1 MLKLTRFFYIHL
13 AVFPLF
19 GAAYFA
25 HILHTSLMAYSVVAI
40 HELFHLF
47 AALLLGVRVKSVIV
61 MPFGITLRLQDGYI
75 RQPYKEVLVCLAGPF
90 ANVLMLMAVQL
101 LRELFPWAEQ
111 SLFFFAGLNWAMLL
125 LNLLPVLP
133 LDGGRVLK
141 ALLTHS
147 WGFVNAFNLLRR
159 LTRVFAVI
167 LFVMGGILLVVTRLN
182 VTLLLIGGFLFF
194 HILEENQNNQL
205 ILMKEILYAKDK
217 LRRRGV
223 IVSKSI
229 SALNTVAAM
238 ELVKRFSYNHFYV
251 IHVIDRKTLAPLGL
265 LTEAQVIDALTE
277 VGSGV
282 TLGEALAC
290 AVRRRGYAA

>member
-1 MLKLTRFFYIHL
+1 MLKLTRFFYIHI

-90 ANVLMLMAVQL
+90 ANVLMLTAVQL

-141 ALLTHS
+141 AVLTHS

-277 VGSGV
+277 AGSGV

-290 AVRRRGYAA
+290 TIRRRGYAA